1 MTPPK
6 DFVCAAIIFKYA
18 NSAYLW
24 NCGLEVF
31 KNQSMYQLISDANY
45 YWLHITQP
53 MAAAV
58 SVSAGE
64 ESRIDDALNAS
75 LTLALQEKNWP

>member
-1 MTPPK
+1 MKLWFGSLQKPK
-6 DFVCAAIIFKYA
+6 
-18 NSAYLW
+18 
-24 NCGLEVF
+24 
-31 KNQSMYQLISDANY
+31 YQLISDANY

-53 MAAAV
+53 MAAA

-75 LTLALQEKNWP
+75 LTLALQEKN

>member
-1 MTPPK
+1 MKLWFGSLQKPK
-6 DFVCAAIIFKYA
+6 
-18 NSAYLW
+18 
-24 NCGLEVF
+24 
-31 KNQSMYQLISDANY
+31 YQLISDANY

-53 MAAAV
+53 MAAAA

-75 LTLALQEKNWP
+75 LTLALQEKN

>member
-1 MTPPK
+1 MKLWFGSLQKPK
-6 DFVCAAIIFKYA
+6 
-18 NSAYLW
+18 
-24 NCGLEVF
+24 
-31 KNQSMYQLISDANY
+31 YQLISDANY

-53 MAAAV
+53 MAAAAA

-75 LTLALQEKNWP
+75 LTLALQEKN

>member
-1 MTPPK
+1 MCCNHFQIRQFSLFVKLWFGSLQKPK
-6 DFVCAAIIFKYA
+6 
-18 NSAYLW
+18 
-24 NCGLEVF
+24 
-31 KNQSMYQLISDANY
+31 YQLISDANY

-53 MAAAV
+53 MAAAAAV

-75 LTLALQEKNWP
+75 LTLALQEKN

>member
-1 MTPPK
+1 MKLWFGSLQKPK
-6 DFVCAAIIFKYA
+6 
-18 NSAYLW
+18 
-24 NCGLEVF
+24 
-31 KNQSMYQLISDANY
+31 YQLISDANY

-53 MAAAV
+53 MAAAAAAA

-75 LTLALQEKNWP
+75 LTLALQEKN